1 MPIKPF
7 AAPMACMTLLTIN
20 QGRTLRD
27 NIKRQSVT
35 TTILRL
41 GRIPATLLLVLAA
54 GSANASDRITPSS
67 PVIGTGTVYRVV
79 DGDTYVV
86 NIDDAGVF
94 SRFVDDAAGNRG
106 RQRYLDQAHQSIR
119 VRLANIDTA
128 ESVHADPA
136 RNSAAGRAAS
146 DAVKQRLQGHRVK
159 VLCHGWGRYGR
170 SICNVQ
176 LNGNAAGDMGLWL
189 IQEGYSQYVTRWGAN
204 PYLHQQYMRVAQ

>member
-1 MPIKPF
+1 
-7 AAPMACMTLLTIN
+7 
-20 QGRTLRD
+20 
-27 NIKRQSVT
+27 VT
-35 TTILRL
+35 TTVLRM
-41 GRIPATLLLVLAA
+41 GKIPATLLVVLAA
-54 GSANASDRITPSS
+54 ASTNASDRITTSS

-94 SRFVDDAAGNRG
+94 SRFVNDATGNRG

-128 ESVHADPA
+128 ESVHADTA
-136 RNSAAGRAAS
+136 RNNAAGREAS
-146 DAVKQRLQGHRVK
+146 DTVKRRLQGQKVK

-204 PYLHQQYMRVAQ
+204 PYLHQQYSQLAR